1 MWREATGKISEN
13 SGDMITPLETYNLI
27 AKLFKLEGRYPT
39 WLGQTDKT
47 GAKYG
52 ITPYKWLREAPEAPK
67 TIHTP
72 AIPLE
77 CPPELDGW

>member
-13 SGDMITPLETYNLI
+13 NGDMITPLETYNLI
-27 AKLFKLEGRYPT
+27 DKLFKLEGRYPT

-52 ITPYKWLREAPEAPK
+52 ITP
-67 TIHTP
+67 
-72 AIPLE
+72 
-77 CPPELDGW
+77 